1 MKCPVKPDVR
11 FRIQEL
17 LIGKEMERASYL
29 RLEGVTSVHDVGTET
44 GFGEVSRWSHDL
56 YPVQKYHNP
65 DSETE
70 FEGNPPSSD
79 ITFLGREVRPIYRSP
94 STGISQKFSHDLP
107 IFFLRL
113 SRESG
118 HPQTCKI
125 DRRWSVDVRRCKE
138 MFLAPLWVP
147 GPSYHYQNPS
157 EVQSMSIP
165 VPKNPFIQP
174 QARESK

>member
-1 MKCPVKPDVR
+1 MKN
-11 FRIQEL
+11 
-17 LIGKEMERASYL
+17 
-29 RLEGVTSVHDVGTET
+29 GVDNPTVCSVVANPNHTVGTET

-125 DRRWSVDVRRCKE
+125 DRRWSVDVRRWKE
-138 MFLAPLWVP
+138 MFLAPLYALWVP